1 MLEMRPNCECCDVD
15 LPADAAGAYVC
26 SFECTFCASC
36 ALHRL
41 GGRCPNCGGGL
52 QMRPLRVGE
61 ALARHP
67 ASTRRIVASAPPP
80 LAAPGAGS
88 RASRQLGEVR
98 ALRTGDRA
106 GWEALWQGYLAF
118 YGTALAPETTEAT
131 WRRLLDPASPMFA
144 RVAVDADGLLLGF
157 AHALPHE
164 GTWTTAPQCYLEDL
178 FVAPE
183 ARGAGAGRALIDDLV
198 ALCRARGWSRLYWHT
213 QAGNA
218 AARRIYDDYA
228 RADDMLR
235 YRIVL

>member
-1 MLEMRPNCECCDVD
+1 
-15 LPADAAGAYVC
+15 
-26 SFECTFCASC
+26 ASC

-41 GGRCPNCGGGL
+41 SGRCPNCGGGL

-67 ASTRRIVASAPPP
+67 ASTRRVVATGATPSVMSSA
-80 LAAPGAGS
+80 AA
-88 RASRQLGEVR
+88 RTSRQLGEVR
-98 ALRTGDRA
+98 ALRPEDRA
-106 GWEALWQGYLAF
+106 EWEALWQGYLVF
-118 YGTALAPETTEAT
+118 YGTALAPETTGAT

-144 RVAVDADGLLLGF
+144 RVAIDVDGRLLGF

-164 GTWTTAPQCYLEDL
+164 GTWTTALQCYLEDL

-198 ALCRARGWSRLYWHT
+198 ALCRTRGWSRLYWHT

-218 AARRIYDDYA
+218 GARRIYDDYA

-235 YRIVL
+235 YRLVL